1 MDATRLAEHG
11 NFVSSSAG
19 RPLGVSGYGNGV
31 DNRLPS
37 CRMMP
42 SVLVLIAIR
51 VQAVE
56 RSFGDGL
63 VYTFAEDGTLLA
75 TASQRVIVRLEG
87 LKPSR

>member
-1 MDATRLAEHG
+1 
-11 NFVSSSAG
+11 
-19 RPLGVSGYGNGV
+19 
-31 DNRLPS
+31 
-37 CRMMP
+37 MMP

-63 VYTFAEDGTLLA
+63 VHMFAEDGTLLA